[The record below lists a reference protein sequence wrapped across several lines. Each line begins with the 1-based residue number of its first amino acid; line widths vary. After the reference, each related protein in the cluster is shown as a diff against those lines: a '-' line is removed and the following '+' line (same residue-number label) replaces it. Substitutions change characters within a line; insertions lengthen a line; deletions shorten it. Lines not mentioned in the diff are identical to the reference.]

1 MSLEPSLIEHCAP
14 TLASLKI
21 GSLFSFISP
30 CWQSLFIEAAE
41 LNALMREKGLSL
53 RIVRADDDRAL
64 CYLYRE
70 DGLVNML
77 SDRDAA
83 AFLRDQGYESL
94 YLPDA
99 LDTLCERMACSS
111 SFPHEVGV
119 FLGYPLSDV
128 LAFIEHKG
136 RDCSCCGCWKAYGDA
151 CAARR
156 LFEKYDKC
164 TRVYRRLYRAGRTLS
179 QLTVGFSPLSPNGL
193 RPFSTSQ
200 YEMN

>member
-14 TLASLKI
+14 TLASLKA

-30 CWQSLFIEAAE
+30 CWKSFLAEADR
-41 LNALMREKGLSL
+41 LNDQLRAKGLSL
-53 RIVRADDDRAL
+53 RIIRADENRAL

-70 DGLVNML
+70 GKLAETL
-77 SDRDAA
+77 SQFGVA
-83 AFLRDQGYESL
+83 AFLRGIGYESL
-94 YLPDA
+94 RLPDA
-99 LDTLCERMACSS
+99 LDTLCSRMACAD

-156 LFEKYDKC
+156 LFLQYDKC
-164 TRVYRRLYRAGRTLS
+164 TQIYRRLYRAGLTLS
-179 QLTVGFSPLSPNGL
+179 QLTVPGPSALFSEPV
-193 RPFSTSQ
+193 
-200 YEMN
+200 

>member
-30 CWQSLFIEAAE
+30 CWQSLFAEATA
-41 LNALMREKGLSL
+41 LNALMGKKGLYL
-53 RIVRADDDRAL
+53 RIVHADDNRAL

-70 DGLVNML
+70 DAL
-77 SDRDAA
+77 SKALCERDAA
-83 AFLRDQGYESL
+83 DFLHGLGYESL
-94 YLPDA
+94 RLPDA
-99 LDTLCERMACSS
+99 LDTLCTRMACSGD
-111 SFPHEVGV
+111 FPHEVGV

-136 RDCSCCGCWKAYGDA
+136 RNCSCCGCWKAYGDA
-151 CAARR
+151 CAARK

-164 TRVYRRLYRAGRTLS
+164 TRVYRRLYQAGRTLS
-179 QLTVGFSPLSPNGL
+179 QLTVGGPSALSSANSPQFGA
-193 RPFSTSQ
+193 
-200 YEMN
+200 

>member
-30 CWQSLFIEAAE
+30 CWQSLFIEAAK
-41 LNALMREKGLSL
+41 LNALMQEKGLSL

-179 QLTVGFSPLSPNGL
+179 QLTVGGQSPSFLKGL
-193 RPFSTSQ
+193 CPPFC
-200 YEMN
+200 EPI